1 MYMSLIGPVGLEAP
15 PSISSQ
21 VARTFVASSAHAMD
35 VDRTAPAGRPALQL
49 INLLDK
55 CAVIVSIQPRSS
67 GEMISR
73 SRIAID
79 RY

>member
-35 VDRTAPAGRPALQL
+35 VDRTAPAGLAA
-49 INLLDK
+49 N
-55 CAVIVSIQPRSS
+55 
-67 GEMISR
+67 
-73 SRIAID
+73 
-79 RY
+79 